1 MQGDHG
7 DGEEEEEVGLVIVGT
22 AQGVGSLI
30 REPAASPGAAGA
42 GAVPLQNHLRTT
54 AGAADGTDD
63 VNVALNAIMNDD
75 DLPALAALAA
85 AAAATG
91 AGALAGDGSAVGV
104 PAGQGGANG
113 DGNVSLMFIRPPPS
127 QPSQPSQPLSSHGPF
142 IGLTN
147 DSNNNDCRGDGGTG
161 GAGLLWAIPIPA
173 AHLAAPNH
181 THTLTHTDGIDAG
194 RTTAS
199 APALSSSSSAAT
211 SAATPAVVAGYADGR
226 VLVWRLDF
234 DAQGKL
240 VVLM

>member
-7 DGEEEEEVGLVIVGT
+7 DEEEVGLVIVGT
-22 AQGVGSLI
+22 AKGVGSFI
-30 REPAASPGAAGA
+30 REPAVSPGAAGA
-42 GAVPLQNHLRTT
+42 GAVPLQDHLRTT

-91 AGALAGDGSAVGV
+91 AGALAGDGSAVGM

-113 DGNVSLMFIRPPPS
+113 DGNVSLMFVRPPVPPAQLQS
-127 QPSQPSQPLSSHGPF
+127 THGPS
-142 IGLTN
+142 IAPANDTN
-147 DSNNNDCRGDGGTG
+147 DDCRGDGGTG

-234 DAQGKL
+234 DAQGK
-240 VVLM
+240 

>member
-1 MQGDHG
+1 MPLLLGWMQGDHG

-113 DGNVSLMFIRPPPS
+113 DGNVSLMFIRPPLP
-127 QPSQPSQPLSSHGPF
+127 PPQPLSSHGPST
-142 IGLTN
+142 GLADDT
-147 DSNNNDCRGDGGTG
+147 NNNDCRGGDGGTG
-161 GAGLLWAIPIPA
+161 GAGLLWAIPVPA

-181 THTLTHTDGIDAG
+181 THTHTDGIDAG
-194 RTTAS
+194 R

-211 SAATPAVVAGYADGR
+211 SAATPAVIAGYADGR

-234 DAQGKL
+234 DAQGK
-240 VVLM
+240 